1 MFYAIDHPTCTM
13 RFQRVLIDYNVL
25 EAKPFLTGVRLC
37 SVLRLEVMYDGNIPV
52 QWADHNKSVLSCAYS
67 SLGQAEVN

>member
-25 EAKPFLTGVRLC
+25 EAKPFLRVFGYVRL
-37 SVLRLEVMYDGNIPV
+37 LRLEVMYDGNIPV